1 MQIKFFGGFSID
13 DLAIKMEKL
22 LGIPDNE
29 DRGSLRCLPWINYCI
44 NWNSTG
50 YHICRTMLV

>member
-13 DLAIKMEKL
+13 DLAIKMGKL

-29 DRGSLRCLPWINYCI
+29 DCGSL
-44 NWNSTG
+44 SVHHG
-50 YHICRTMLV
+50 